1 MLDKVSMFREYV
13 IMPIEEK
20 RNQLRKEI
28 LKENIFSRSQKMRIL
43 KKYDE
48 LLIEKYQKLEK
59 LIEEAS
65 GEK

>member
-1 MLDKVSMFREYV
+1 MFREYV